1 MAKEQ
6 PLSLQR
12 DIQRKFLWYDVELVD
27 ASATIFSG
35 VLTFVA
41 LLNGAVVFRRRVGNH
56 DPVLI
61 MRVKHPAGGA
71 GRHDYSY
78 GLLLEAHGTVSDYSG
93 WLLFYDC
100 CGDYS
105 GFAGSQHA
113 LAEQEIKEHLE
124 QKTIEIQEVTIT
136 KSKLLEVM
144 HGNLLSTTKDVML
157 ASEQTQSKL
166 RDTENKLGA
175 ARGLLVELLGMRHY
189 YSAPPGAI
197 KVEWAYERL
206 GQEIDVLVR
215 TKQSLI
221 FVECKKPAI
230 TDPLQQVDKLKRK
243 ADVLLSGSEFRTEWN
258 STSDTHLVHA
268 FVTWEQPSSD
278 VLRTLSQSGVE
289 VVVLSKAKAGIGRKT
304 RDRLKTALDADRP
317 GPKTRRSRFLG
328 AISL

>member
-1 MAKEQ
+1 MCE
-6 PLSLQR
+6 
-12 DIQRKFLWYDVELVD
+12 
-27 ASATIFSG
+27 
-35 VLTFVA
+35 
-41 LLNGAVVFRRRVGNH
+41 
-56 DPVLI
+56 
-61 MRVKHPAGGA
+61 
-71 GRHDYSY
+71 
-78 GLLLEAHGTVSDYSG
+78 
-93 WLLFYDC
+93 
-100 CGDYS
+100 
-105 GFAGSQHA
+105 HA
-113 LAEQEIKEHLE
+113 
-124 QKTIEIQEVTIT
+124 
-136 KSKLLEVM
+136 
-144 HGNLLSTTKDVML
+144 
-157 ASEQTQSKL
+157 
-166 RDTENKLGA
+166 
-175 ARGLLVELLGMRHY
+175 
-189 YSAPPGAI
+189 
-197 KVEWAYERL
+197 L

-317 GPKTRRSRFLG
+317 CPKTRRSRFLG